1 MFETIVQWVL
11 ALTHGLGYTGVV
23 ILMAIESSFL
33 PFPSEIVIPPAAWLA
48 SEGKMNLYL
57 LILAGTVG
65 SVIGASANYFLSKWL
80 GRPIIYKLAEKKV
93 MKVLGVTPER
103 IERAE
108 KMFLKDAKKSTFIGR
123 LIPVVRQL
131 ISIPAGFCKMP
142 YGQFVFYTA
151 LGSFIWVA
159 ILSVLGYFLG
169 SNRELLQQYYH
180 EISWFLLAL
189 GLIWLLRKFRKKIFK
204 KRISKK

>member
-131 ISIPAGFCKMP
+131 ISIPAGFCKMH

-169 SNRELLQQYYH
+169 SNRELLEQYYH
-180 EISWFLLAL
+180 EISWILLAV
-189 GLIWLLRKFRKKIFK
+189 GLVWFLRKFRKNIFK

>member
-11 ALTHGLGYTGVV
+11 ALTHGLGYAGVV

-131 ISIPAGFCKMP
+131 ISIPAGFCKMH

-169 SNRELLQQYYH
+169 SNRELLEQYYH
-180 EISWFLLAL
+180 EISWILLAV
-189 GLIWLLRKFRKKIFK
+189 GLVWFLRKFRKNIFK

>member
-80 GRPIIYKLAEKKV
+80 GRSIIYKLAEKKAFRA
-93 MKVLGVTPER
+93 LGVTRER
-103 IERAE
+103 IEKVE
-108 KMFLKDAKKSTFIGR
+108 KMFLNDAKKSTFISR
-123 LIPVVRQL
+123 LVPVVRHL
-131 ISIPAGFCKMP
+131 ISIPAGFCNMH
-142 YGQFVFYTA
+142 YGHFVLYTA
-151 LGSFIWVA
+151 LGSFVWVT
-159 ILSVLGYFLG
+159 ILAALGYFMG
-169 SNRELLQQYYH
+169 SNRELLQQYYS
-180 EISWFLLAL
+180 EISWILL
-189 GLIWLLRKFRKKIFK
+189 GLGIIWFLRKFRKKIFK
-204 KRISKK
+204 K

>member
-1 MFETIVQWVL
+1 MFEAIVQWVL
-11 ALTHGLGYTGVV
+11 DLTHGLGYTGVV

-33 PFPSEIVIPPAAWLA
+33 PLPSELVIPPAAWLA
-48 SEGKMNLYL
+48 SEGKMNLYFL
-57 LILAGTVG
+57 VLAGTVG
-65 SVIGASANYFLSKWL
+65 SVIGASVNYFLSKWL

-93 MKVLGVTPER
+93 LKALGVTSER
-103 IERAE
+103 IEKVE
-108 KMFLKDAKKSTFIGR
+108 KMFLNDAKKSTFIGR
-123 LIPVVRQL
+123 LIPVVRHL

-142 YGQFVFYTA
+142 YGQFVLYTA
-151 LGSFIWVA
+151 LGSFVWVA

>member
-1 MFETIVQWVL
+1 MFEAIVQWVL
-11 ALTHGLGYTGVV
+11 DLTHGLGYTGVV

-33 PFPSEIVIPPAAWLA
+33 PLPSELVIPPAAWLA
-48 SEGKMNLYL
+48 SEGKMNLYFL
-57 LILAGTVG
+57 VLAGTVG
-65 SVIGASANYFLSKWL
+65 SVIGASVNYFLSKWL
-80 GRPIIYKLAEKKV
+80 GRPIIYKLAKKKV
-93 MKVLGVTPER
+93 LKALGVTSER
-103 IERAE
+103 IEKVE
-108 KMFLKDAKKSTFIGR
+108 KMFLNDAKKSTFIGR
-123 LIPVVRQL
+123 LIPVVRHL

-142 YGQFVFYTA
+142 YGQFVLYTA
-151 LGSFIWVA
+151 LGSFVWVA